1 MGFLSFFWMA
11 CVPPCLP
18 CHYTVMAAVGDEDV
32 SFGVALLDATA
43 PSASTDAAITT
54 SEATAAAAAAA
65 ETWFPI
71 LGNES
76 VSIETAEASA
86 L

>member
-1 MGFLSFFWMA
+1 M
-11 CVPPCLP
+11 V
-18 CHYTVMAAVGDEDV
+18 VVGDDDV
-32 SFGVALLDATA
+32 TFGAALFGAAPCGGIA
-43 PSASTDAAITT
+43 PSASTDPAAAMTT
-54 SEATAAAAAAA
+54 SEAAAA
-65 ETWFPI
+65 EPETCCFPI